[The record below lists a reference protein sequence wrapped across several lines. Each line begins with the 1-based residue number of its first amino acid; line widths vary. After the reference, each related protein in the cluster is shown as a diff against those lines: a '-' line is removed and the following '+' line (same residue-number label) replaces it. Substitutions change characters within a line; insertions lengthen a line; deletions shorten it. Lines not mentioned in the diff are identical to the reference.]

1 MHHSNLLS
9 VAVYFRLQEGTDYLF
24 RVFSMNG
31 AEKSEMLESVLI
43 TTKKRRG
50 LMALSWF

>member
-1 MHHSNLLS
+1 MQAYVLTAWN
-9 VAVYFRLQEGTDYLF
+9 FRLQEGTDYLF

-31 AEKSEMLESVLI
+31 GEKSEMLESVLI

-50 LMALSWF
+50 NICVSSTM